1 MLIDLKTVRLKE
13 KNAMRNVIAAFI
25 TTSFLVLTG
34 CIPSLHPIY
43 TAGDII
49 FDEAI
54 LGAWEDIETGESWT
68 FSNVGKSE
76 YKLTYKDDSG
86 RKGDFSARLVKIS
99 GHLFLDI
106 VPADPGFVQ
115 NKFFQDHFLKTHSFV
130 HVLQTQPTAKFAAL
144 EPRWLNDLLT
154 ERPTAIRHERIGG
167 EILLTSSTRD
177 TQKFLVDNLTTRG
190 AYSEPIN
197 LTRKKNPRK

>member
-1 MLIDLKTVRLKE
+1 MMKKITTTF
-13 KNAMRNVIAAFI
+13 IAA
-25 TTSFLVLTG
+25 SFLMLMG

-43 TAGDII
+43 TAGDIT

-54 LGAWEDIETGESWT
+54 IGTWEDGETGETWT
-68 FSNVGKSE
+68 FSNAGKSE

-86 RKGDFSARLVKIS
+86 RKGEFSARLVKIS

-106 VPADPGFVQ
+106 VPTDPGFVQ

-130 HVLQTQPTAKFAAL
+130 HVLQTQPTVSFTAL

-154 ERPTAIRHERIGG
+154 ERPNAIRHERIGG
-167 EILLTSSTRD
+167 EVLLTSSTRD
-177 TQKFLVDNLTTRG
+177 IQKFLVDNLTTRG
-190 AYSEPIN
+190 AFSEPMN
-197 LTRKKNPRK
+197 LTRKKNPGK